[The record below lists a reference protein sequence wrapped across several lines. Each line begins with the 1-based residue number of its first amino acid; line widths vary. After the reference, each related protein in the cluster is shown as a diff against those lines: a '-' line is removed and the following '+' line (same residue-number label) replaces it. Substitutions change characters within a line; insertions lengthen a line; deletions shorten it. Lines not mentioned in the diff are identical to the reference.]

1 MTVRWSEIIHQ
12 VPHYTGSFTEL
23 KTVQIHEFPN
33 KELSSNN
40 YKELTHTISR
50 QTRTT
55 IKFYFKK
62 LTVKL
67 ISDEFPIIICN
78 SKN

>member
-1 MTVRWSEIIHQ
+1 MTASWSEIIQQAPNH
-12 VPHYTGSFTEL
+12 TGRFTEQ

-33 KELSSNN
+33 KELSTNN
-40 YKELTHTISR
+40 YKELTHKISR

-67 ISDEFPIIICN
+67 ISDEFAIIICN